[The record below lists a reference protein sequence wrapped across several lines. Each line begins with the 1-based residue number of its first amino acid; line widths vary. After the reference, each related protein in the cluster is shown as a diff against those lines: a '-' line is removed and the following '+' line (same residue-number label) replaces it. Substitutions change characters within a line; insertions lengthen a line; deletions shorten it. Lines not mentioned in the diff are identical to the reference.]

1 MIDKLTDVYNKWG
14 DDNNL
19 QPLGSADE
27 ELLGREN
34 LTKEQRE
41 WLEKFIKM
49 WDNQHDIDCFI
60 YENTKKEVIK
70 DHQFEI
76 NADGSESDSERYGKK
91 GEKR

>member
-49 WDNQHDIDCFI
+49 WDNQQDIDCFI
-60 YENTKKEVIK
+60 YENTKKERKK
-70 DHQFEI
+70 DE
-76 NADGSESDSERYGKK
+76 NN
-91 GEKR
+91 

>member
-1 MIDKLTDVYNKWG
+1 MIDKLVDIYNKWG

-49 WDNQHDIDCFI
+49 WDNQQDIDYFI
-60 YENTKKEVIK
+60 YENTKKE
-70 DHQFEI
+70 
-76 NADGSESDSERYGKK
+76 
-91 GEKR
+91 EKR